1 MTKYKKLYET
11 YKTTL
16 DEKEKLEKQVKVL
29 EGQRRAL
36 VKELEEKD
44 KREKEIGSVLSALS
58 ENLAKS
64 LKTKNIINL
73 KPEEKDAMYY
83 MLEHFGRLISIT
95 NEK

>member
-1 MTKYKKLYET
+1 MSKYKKLYET

-36 VKELEEKD
+36 VKELDEKN
-44 KREKEIGSVLSALS
+44 KREKEIGSVFSALS
-58 ENLAKS
+58 ENLTKS
-64 LKTKNIINL
+64 INSKKIVNL

-83 MLEHFGRLISIT
+83 MLEHFGRLIGIT